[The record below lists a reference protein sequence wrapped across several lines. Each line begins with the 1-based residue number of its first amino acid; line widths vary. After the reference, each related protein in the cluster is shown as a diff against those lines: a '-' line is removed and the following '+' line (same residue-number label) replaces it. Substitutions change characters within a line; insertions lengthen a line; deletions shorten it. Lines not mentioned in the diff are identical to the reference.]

1 LASGF
6 HVCYNVIDMRFP
18 WQQKQTVPTETSHNL
33 TEELTRQ
40 GYRMTPQRMMIVDAI
55 EHAEN
60 HISAEDIF
68 KQVVAKYPNVN
79 VSTVYRTLELLEKR
93 GLVTKTEMGVGHIVY
108 HPLEK
113 GHHHHLIC
121 RECGSVVNL
130 DESVLT
136 PLQESLQQNYQFT
149 ADLRHLGIMGLCAE
163 CNKKSLK

>member
-1 LASGF
+1 
-6 HVCYNVIDMRFP
+6 MRFP
-18 WQQKQTVPTETSHNL
+18 WQQKQTVLIETSHNL
-33 TEELTRQ
+33 TEALTRQ

-79 VSTVYRTLELLEKR
+79 VSTVYRTLELLEKL

-121 RECGSVVNL
+121 RECGKMINL
-130 DESVLT
+130 DETALK
-136 PLQESLQQNYQFT
+136 PLKESLQRDYQFS
-149 ADLRHLGIMGLCAE
+149 AELRHLGIMGLCAD
-163 CNKKSLK
+163 CQQKSRNKTANG

>member
-1 LASGF
+1 
-6 HVCYNVIDMRFP
+6 MRFP

-163 CNKKSLK
+163 CNKKSGNKQTNSQNGKS

>member
-1 LASGF
+1 
-6 HVCYNVIDMRFP
+6 MRFP
-18 WQQKQTVPTETSHNL
+18 WQQKQIVPTETSHNL

-55 EHAEN
+55 EHTEN

-68 KQVVAKYPNVN
+68 RQVVAKYPNVN
-79 VSTVYRTLELLEKR
+79 VSTVYRTLELLEKL
-93 GLVTKTEMGVGHIVY
+93 GLVTKTEMGVGRIVY

-121 RECGSVVNL
+121 RECGNVVDL
-130 DESVLT
+130 DESALT
-136 PLQESLQQNYQFT
+136 PLKESLQQNYQFT

-163 CNKKSLK
+163 CKQKSQNKTANG

>member
-1 LASGF
+1 
-6 HVCYNVIDMRFP
+6 MRFP
-18 WQQKQTVPTETSHNL
+18 WQQKLIVKTEAPHNMTDAL
-33 TEELTRQ
+33 GQL
-40 GYRMTPQRMMIVDAI
+40 GYRMTPQRMMIIDAI

-68 KQVVAKYPNVN
+68 RQVVAKYPNVN
-79 VSTVYRTLELLEKR
+79 VSTVYRALELLEKL

-121 RECGSVVNL
+121 RECGNIINL
-130 DESVLT
+130 DESALT
-136 PLQESLQQNYQFT
+136 PLKDCLQQNYQFT

-163 CNKKSLK
+163 CKQKSKNKTSNG

>member
-1 LASGF
+1 
-6 HVCYNVIDMRFP
+6 MRFP
-18 WQQKQTVPTETSHNL
+18 WQQKQIVPTTETSHNL

-55 EHAEN
+55 EHTEN

-68 KQVVAKYPNVN
+68 RQVVAKYPNVN
-79 VSTVYRTLELLEKR
+79 VSTVYRTLELLEKL

-121 RECGSVVNL
+121 RECGNIINL
-130 DESVLT
+130 DESVLA
-136 PLQESLQQNYQFT
+136 PLKESLQQNYQFT
-149 ADLRHLGIMGLCAE
+149 AELRHLGIMGLCAD
-163 CNKKSLK
+163 CKQKSTNKPAKG